1 MALAVGAM
9 WNAFTLANL
18 ISFHTE
24 LAGSADEGTAA
35 DVFFFFLPDINN
47 ALDFVSHSILINH
60 EIVQL
65 SRQYNEVAELWVSKT
80 CN

>member
-24 LAGSADEGTAA
+24 LAGSADEGTTV
-35 DVFFFFLPDINN
+35 DGFFFLPDISN